1 MGIGIGGGIQGMNS
15 KDKKIGAS
23 GSTPSNQ
30 LPSLNSGKNKEESN
44 LAAESGL
51 PLSIVGSG
59 VGGAG
64 LVVYEQ

>member
-1 MGIGIGGGIQGMNS
+1 MGKN
-15 KDKKIGAS
+15 DKRMSGS

-30 LPSLNSGKNKEESN
+30 LTSLNKNKDKEEPI
-44 LAAESGL
+44 ATDSGL

-64 LVVYEQ
+64 PNN

>member
-1 MGIGIGGGIQGMNS
+1 MGKN
-15 KDKKIGAS
+15 DKRMSGS

-30 LPSLNSGKNKEESN
+30 LTSLNKNKDKEEPV
-44 LAAESGL
+44 ATDSGL

-64 LVVYEQ
+64 PNNQNV

>member
-1 MGIGIGGGIQGMNS
+1 MGKN
-15 KDKKIGAS
+15 DKRMSGS

-30 LPSLNSGKNKEESN
+30 LASLNAKNKDKEEPITTD
-44 LAAESGL
+44 SGL

-64 LVVYEQ
+64 QAN